1 MFLQNTP
8 VNISVNEKTVA
19 FRMSNDVENFDTGRK
34 TVDVMFGPGA
44 SGQTPASGA
53 LLVSLPF
60 ATNTSIII
68 IVLFQSENVYKLLY
82 NYKTI

>member
-1 MFLQNTP
+1 
-8 VNISVNEKTVA
+8 
-19 FRMSNDVENFDTGRK
+19 MSNDVENCDTGRK

-68 IVLFQSENVYKLLY
+68 IVLFQFEIVYKLLY

>member
-1 MFLQNTP
+1 
-8 VNISVNEKTVA
+8 
-19 FRMSNDVENFDTGRK
+19 MSNDVENCDTGRK

-68 IVLFQSENVYKLLY
+68 IVLFQFENVYKLLY
-82 NYKTI
+82 NYINNFTKFVCEY

>member
-1 MFLQNTP
+1 
-8 VNISVNEKTVA
+8 
-19 FRMSNDVENFDTGRK
+19 MSNDVENFDTGRK

-68 IVLFQSENVYKLLY
+68 IIAWVFILYLMDTEFMILCFYIFIDLF
-82 NYKTI
+82 

>member
-8 VNISVNEKTVA
+8 VNILVNKKDG
-19 FRMSNDVENFDTGRK
+19 FLQNDVENFDTGRK

-60 ATNTSIII
+60 ATNTSSLFYFNLKMYINYYTII
-68 IVLFQSENVYKLLY
+68 
-82 NYKTI
+82 

>member
-1 MFLQNTP
+1 
-8 VNISVNEKTVA
+8 
-19 FRMSNDVENFDTGRK
+19 MSNDVENFDTGRK

-53 LLVSLPF
+53 LLVSFPF

-68 IVLFQSENVYKLLY
+68 IIAWVFISYLMETEFMILYFYLFIFSSG
-82 NYKTI
+82 